1 MRARAIVGALAI
13 LAAGASA
20 RADDEPHRFGLSY
33 DVQLTGIPVMSLD
46 VQALLAPDRYA
57 VRTYLFTFGVL
68 DWLFRFRNE
77 FASDGVIAG
86 ERVKPAR
93 YTALGMWRG
102 STRAVD
108 MTYGDGGALDIAIR
122 PDARDD
128 DRDPVPEAMRLGT
141 LDPLSALVLTNLGR
155 AAAGGGAG
163 GPCPGMAPIF
173 DGRRRYNVKL
183 ELVGPDVLE
192 AGSGGIA
199 VGPAIKCLLSVEP
212 IAGYQKS
219 RPQQKRPPS
228 ELWFQRLHDDRI
240 WVPVRIQGDSF
251 FGGFSAVLRA
261 FTARHDI

>member
-1 MRARAIVGALAI
+1 MSARAIISALAI
-13 LAAGASA
+13 LLAGAAA
-20 RADDEPHRFGLSY
+20 RADDEPHRFSLSY

-57 VRTYLFTFGVL
+57 LRTYLFTYGVL

-77 FASDGVIAG
+77 SAADGVIAG
-86 ERVKPAR
+86 ERVSPSR
-93 YTALGMWRG
+93 YTTLGMWRG
-102 STRAVD
+102 SARSVD
-108 MTYGDGGALDIAIR
+108 MTYGGDGALDIAIR
-122 PDARDD
+122 PDVRDD
-128 DRDPVPEAMRLGT
+128 DRDPVPDALRLDT

-155 AAAGGGAG
+155 AAAGSGADS
-163 GPCPGMAPIF
+163 PCPGMAPVF
-173 DGRRRYNVKL
+173 DGRRRYNVRL

-192 AGSGGIA
+192 PGSGGIA

-251 FGGFSAVLRA
+251 FGGFTATLRA